1 MMETEKL
8 RKASRIRKYWTTK
21 VDPLRR
27 KTRKGIGLPLKRT
40 KGVDVELLRDDAE
53 MQISVWDLA
62 GQEIFRALQSL
73 LLPAVTQACVFVFV
87 FSPFQDNQSLLKE
100 NLEDTF
106 KLELKSWLRFVASHY
121 PITGTFLP
129 EVLVVITHKDKME
142 QYERDLGCELATIVE
157 YFRAQYGRALNLH
170 ATPFHMNAWNKV
182 EVDPFVE
189 NLFALVSEMLRK
201 KTPQAPSVCCK
212 LISEILDP
220 QHASSKQIVA
230 KPVWK
235 IPDFYNHISKRLE
248 FLDVGSFDQNL
259 ENQRRV
265 LEAVI
270 LYMHDVGSIFYL
282 PKCQL
287 VVGDINWLT
296 SKFLGFLI
304 SEGHGFQVKSAVSR
318 SSSSIDGVVTKG
330 TLVSILKELREICG
344 KKKVNVDEQVLHD
357 LLENLDLCYP
367 IGNVEGVQQYFV
379 PTIFGRSARQEDLTW
394 GAVPYPESQ
403 WQYFGY
409 RLLCADSDTTSLSA
423 ATFPRF
429 QIQFR
434 KEIVTDDETCV
445 LQRDVI
451 RLDHDREGY
460 TIIVENAEE
469 GTHID
474 VLIQFSKQ
482 KGRDAAMVYVKDH
495 ILQEFRKFC
504 ASPQGCRGVTLETA
518 IIRPECVQQLTPQK
532 YRKEQIILERQL
544 EAHFRETVERK
555 FNLGVITWPQ
565 GDKGGDQDLF
575 NCEHFWKR
583 VPEAN
588 LPKGVQQAIELLCER
603 YVEEIMEPLRE
614 RSRITVE
621 NLREVEQQLDSHL
634 LQSAE
639 GSVRNLGAERHSWRS
654 EGGSSGSTQEDKGL
668 NEIHQHLDNMEE
680 RVKEHVDKAI
690 ASLSKQLQ
698 AIRRDIQQ
706 LQELVQSTFT
716 SVMAKIDIVVGY
728 SRALEDAKVP
738 RLPFITFT
746 DVRFS
751 QKMKGTLQIRTPVRL
766 HLMCE
771 SRFRPHSVDGQ
782 PGLKLTVGDVNKEWL
797 RHISVNA
804 LKVFWA
810 LVKAGVD
817 AQLPGVGGL
826 IPELGDLSGGLVPVT
841 EMTLQELKNAKFS
854 TLPTV
859 ERSGV
864 ADDVWKFLRN
874 TVQPATVPEDFK
886 LELVRYNPGTVAVDQ
901 TYAWLCQKCVDKGEK
916 NHVLKCI

>member
-1 MMETEKL
+1 
-8 RKASRIRKYWTTK
+8 
-21 VDPLRR
+21 
-27 KTRKGIGLPLKRT
+27 
-40 KGVDVELLRDDAE
+40 
-53 MQISVWDLA
+53 
-62 GQEIFRALQSL
+62 
-73 LLPAVTQACVFVFV
+73 
-87 FSPFQDNQSLLKE
+87 
-100 NLEDTF
+100 
-106 KLELKSWLRFVASHY
+106 
-121 PITGTFLP
+121 
-129 EVLVVITHKDKME
+129 ME
-142 QYERDLGCELATIVE
+142 QYERDLSCEFATIVE

-170 ATPFHMNAWNKV
+170 TTPFHMNASNKV
-182 EVDPFVE
+182 EVNPFVE

-220 QHASSKQIVA
+220 QHASSKQMVA

-235 IPDFYNHISKRLE
+235 IPDFFNHISERLD
-248 FLDVGSFDQNL
+248 FLHVGSFDQNL

-282 PKCQL
+282 PKCQRI
-287 VVGDINWLT
+287 VGDINWLT

-304 SEGHGFQVKSAVSR
+304 SEGHGFQTKSAVSR
-318 SSSSIDGVVTKG
+318 SSSSIDGLVTKG

-344 KKKVNVDEQVLHD
+344 KKKVNVDAQVLQD

-367 IGNVEGVQQYFV
+367 IRTVEGVQQYFI
-379 PTIFGRSARQEDLTW
+379 PTIFGRSARREDLTW
-394 GAVPYPESQ
+394 GAVPHPESQ

-409 RLLCADSDTTSLSA
+409 RLLCADSDTTSLTA

-434 KEIVTDDETCV
+434 KEI
-445 LQRDVI
+445 
-451 RLDHDREGY
+451 
-460 TIIVENAEE
+460 
-469 GTHID
+469 
-474 VLIQFSKQ
+474 FSKQ
-482 KGRDAAMVYVKDH
+482 KGRDAAVEYAREH

-544 EAHFRETVERK
+544 KAHFKGTVEK
-555 FNLGVITWPQ
+555 KLNL
-565 GDKGGDQDLF
+565 
-575 NCEHFWKR
+575 E
-583 VPEAN
+583 
-588 LPKGVQQAIELLCER
+588 QAVELLCAR
-603 YVEEIMEPLRE
+603 DVEEIMEPVRE

-621 NLREVEQQLDSHL
+621 NSREVEQQLDSHL
-634 LQSAE
+634 QQSTE
-639 GSVRNLGAERHSWRS
+639 GSVSNLGAERHSWRS
-654 EGGSSGSTQEDKGL
+654 EGGSSGSTQEDKGFSD
-668 NEIHQHLDNMEE
+668 IHEHLDNMEE
-680 RVKEHVDKAI
+680 RVKKHVDKAV

-706 LQELVQSTFT
+706 LQELVYSTFS
-716 SVMAKIDIVVGY
+716 SVMTKIDTVVGY

-751 QKMKGTLQIRTPVRL
+751 QKMKGTMQIGTPVRL
-766 HLMCE
+766 HLLCE

-782 PGLKLTVGDVNKEWL
+782 PGLKLTIGDVNKEWL
-797 RHISVNA
+797 RQISVNA

-817 AQLPGVGGL
+817 SQLPGVAGL

-864 ADDVWKFLRN
+864 ADDVWKFLKS
-874 TVQPATVPEDFK
+874 TVQPATIPEHFK

-901 TYAWLCQKCVDKGEK
+901 SYAWLCQKCVDEGEK